1 MPQES
6 LKQTLVGGTHTEVG
20 LKLQLSPRGL
30 VSKKEELK
38 FLLLAAPTTES
49 HLCRQIPKFRTCE
62 TSKSASA
69 SAAEPGL
76 ALAAL

>member
-30 VSKKEELK
+30 VRKKEELK
-38 FLLLAAPTTES
+38 FLLVTM
-49 HLCRQIPKFRTCE
+49 
-62 TSKSASA
+62 
-69 SAAEPGL
+69 
-76 ALAAL
+76 